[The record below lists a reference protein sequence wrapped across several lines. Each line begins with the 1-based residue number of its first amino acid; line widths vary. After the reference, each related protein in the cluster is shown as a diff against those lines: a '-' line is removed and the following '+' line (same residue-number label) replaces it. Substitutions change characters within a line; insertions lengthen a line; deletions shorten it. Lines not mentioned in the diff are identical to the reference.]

1 MGAYRPFR
9 LLLYFSVRGRFL
21 AFSPLCGGQ
30 YGHLPVLLTTS
41 SHRSRLLLLE
51 APIVPFVV
59 VGLQ

>member
-1 MGAYRPFR
+1 
-9 LLLYFSVRGRFL
+9 
-21 AFSPLCGGQ
+21 
-30 YGHLPVLLTTS
+30 LPVLLTTS